1 MHARRFRNDPLLAIC
16 SAVKRSC
23 WHHAVPQSFRRNR
36 HLSGSPGRLIKL
48 TWPAASKPSSF
59 LKSRAPPVRRRIFLT
74 RDQSMKSSN
83 FRAKP
88 ARTRGARLLKI
99 VYRPVEALKPDP
111 ANPRRH
117 SKNQIR
123 QIADSI
129 QAFDFNV
136 PILTGCGK
144 NHVAERFVG
153 L

>member
-1 MHARRFRNDPLLAIC
+1 
-16 SAVKRSC
+16 
-23 WHHAVPQSFRRNR
+23 
-36 HLSGSPGRLIKL
+36 
-48 TWPAASKPSSF
+48 
-59 LKSRAPPVRRRIFLT
+59 
-74 RDQSMKSSN
+74 MKSSN

-136 PILTGCGK
+136 PILIDRDSKVIAGHGRLSACRELGITECRPC
-144 NHVAERFVG
+144 ASIT
-153 L
+153 